1 MINKEDIVFEAKV
14 SGYYFYY
21 DGNFISMYDE
31 QAIDN
36 KNANCVS
43 RLRTN
48 CKTKKDFELE
58 TIYMVHNL

>member
-21 DGNFISMYDE
+21 DGDFISMYDD

-43 RLRTN
+43 RSRTN